1 MNFKILPCIAI
12 CVCLLAACKR
22 EPAPA
27 APAEARD
34 DSAAHSAENIAADDS
49 KRKGER
55 METGVPAVSARY
67 TRSVDVQLEQA
78 AFSSSGSEKDDTIG
92 TLTSNFAPRDSVY
105 VDVLTNGT
113 DGDYQITTR
122 WIDPAGN
129 LLLENGRVVAAAGP
143 QHTVFSLSKPD
154 GWQPGA
160 HAVEITINGKVA
172 GKHAFHV
179 K

>member
-1 MNFKILPCIAI
+1 MNRKILLCTVI

-22 EPAPA
+22 EAEPA
-27 APAEARD
+27 APTDARGD
-34 DSAAHSAENIAADDS
+34 TAGTSADTAAADES
-49 KRKGER
+49 KRRGEP
-55 METGVPAVSARY
+55 MGTGMPGVPAQY
-67 TRSVDVQLEQA
+67 TRSVDVQLEKA
-78 AFSSSGSEKDDTIG
+78 AFSTSGSEKDDTVG
-92 TLTSNFAPRDSVY
+92 TLTNTFAPRDSVY

-143 QHTVFSLSKPD
+143 KHTVFSLSKPD

-172 GKHAFHV
+172 GKHAFQV

>member
-1 MNFKILPCIAI
+1 MNFKILRCVAV
-12 CVCLLAACKR
+12 CVCLLAACNR

-34 DSAAHSAENIAADDS
+34 DAAASSAEAAATDDS
-49 KRKGER
+49 KRKGKL
-55 METGVPAVSARY
+55 METGVPAVPARY
-67 TRSVDVQLEQA
+67 TRSVDVQLEQT
-78 AFSSSGSEKDDTIG
+78 AFSSSGSEKDDTVG
-92 TLTSNFAPRDSVY
+92 TSTDDFAPRDSVY
-105 VDVLTNGT
+105 VDLLTSGT

-122 WIDPAGN
+122 WIEPAGN

-143 QHTVFSLSKPD
+143 RHTVFSLSKPD

-172 GKHAFHV
+172 GKRAFHV